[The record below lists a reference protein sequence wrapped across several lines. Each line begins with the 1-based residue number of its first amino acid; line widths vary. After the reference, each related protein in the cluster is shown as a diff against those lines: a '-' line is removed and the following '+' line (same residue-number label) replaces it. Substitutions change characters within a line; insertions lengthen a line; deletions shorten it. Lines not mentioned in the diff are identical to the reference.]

1 MRRLL
6 LVDDDRDGLQL
17 RRLIFERAGYQVLAE
32 NTADGA
38 RRSFAVDPPDV
49 VVLDLRLP
57 QAAIGL
63 ALIREFRTQSPRAC
77 IIVLSGW
84 IGDLQSQ
91 PEAAMVD
98 AVFEKPVRS
107 ATLLRAVAEAC
118 GIAQG

>member
-17 RRLIFERAGYQVLAE
+17 RRLIFERAGYQVFAE

-38 RRSFAVDPPDV
+38 RRAFAEDLPDI

-57 QAAIGL
+57 QAATGL
-63 ALIREFRTQSPRAC
+63 ALIREFRTRSAGTC

-84 IGDLQSQ
+84 IGDLESR
-91 PEAAMVD
+91 PEAEMVD

-107 ATLLRAVAEAC
+107 AALVRAVAEA
-118 GIAQG
+118 GGAA